1 MNAARAW
8 PSIAAAPRDQLA
20 VVARAVS
27 PYALLVVIGIELA
40 LLTAFLPDTVDRFL
54 HGPTSDFHNLYE
66 VARNRDVPGLY
77 SPFLVALLYPIAQLP
92 EMQAYQTFFAI
103 NLACVVTIALIA
115 QSAVRSFE
123 AKTAVALAA
132 FALPQ
137 MHWALRLGHMTP
149 LLALVALAA
158 LITLR
163 RRPVRGALLLAL
175 LSLKPQYLI
184 APVAYFAVTRQVRPI
199 AIVVGTSSALAAFG
213 FMLIGPA
220 GVVEFASLYLDWGP
234 NSSDN
239 LLPVQQSW
247 MISWTGVQI
256 SLGREA
262 NPLLTFDL
270 ILLSLAIAA
279 VAWLRTDTARGVAA
293 IALMFLPLT
302 PYAQFYDGALVLVP
316 IALLL
321 RTDLPGVA
329 KAGFCAAI
337 YLAAI
342 ATQANVNFPAT
353 DILGVAHTNGFFWLT
368 PVLVAATFVL
378 ALMSTRPAATAATAT
393 STEGGA

>member
-8 PSIAAAPRDQLA
+8 PTLSVLPPQSIAAGIRFAT
-20 VVARAVS
+20 
-27 PYALLVVIGIELA
+27 PYALLVVIGVEFA
-40 LLTAFLPDTVDRFL
+40 LLTAFLPDTVDRFV

-77 SPFLVALLYPIAQLP
+77 SPFLVVLLYPIAQLP
-92 EMQAYQTFFAI
+92 EMAAYQTFFAI
-103 NLACVVTIALIA
+103 NIACLVVIALIS

-137 MHWALRLGHMTP
+137 VHWALRLGHMTP
-149 LLALVALAA
+149 LLALVALLA
-158 LITLR
+158 LITVQQ
-163 RRPVRGALLLAL
+163 RPVRGALLLAL

-184 APVAYFAVTRQVRPI
+184 APMAYLCVKRQFRLA
-199 AIVVGTSSALAAFG
+199 AIVVGASGALAAMG
-213 FMLIGPA
+213 FLLIGPG
-220 GVVEFASLYLDWGP
+220 GVLEFTSLYLDWGP

-247 MISWTGVQI
+247 MISWTGVQL

-270 ILLSLAIAA
+270 ILLSLGIAA
-279 VAWLRTDTARGVAA
+279 VAWLRTDTARGIAA
-293 IALMFLPLT
+293 VALMFLPLT
-302 PYAQFYDGALVLVP
+302 PYAQFYDGALGLVP
-316 IALLL
+316 IALIL
-321 RTDLPGVA
+321 RTDLSALA
-329 KAGFCAAI
+329 KASFYGAI

-342 ATQANVNFPAT
+342 VTQANVNFPAT
-353 DILGVAHTNGFFWLT
+353 DILGLAHTYGFFWLT
-368 PVLVAATFVL
+368 PVLVAATVAL
-378 ALMSTRPAATAATAT
+378 AVISTRPAVAAPT
-393 STEGGA
+393 TEGSA